1 MNTPSRIYVSVDLDA
16 VSYNLESMKRN
27 IHKDTKIIAVLKA
40 DGYGHGALP
49 IAEHIE
55 PLPYIW
61 GFAVACVEEG
71 AALRKGGIK
80 KPILILGYTFKED
93 YETIIEND
101 FRPTVFTGKMA
112 EELSDTAR
120 RLNKTVKVHI
130 KLDTGMTRIGFRNL
144 QHDVPEILRISKM
157 PGLEV
162 EGLFTHFARA
172 DESDREPAYVQL
184 ERYLEF
190 VRALEE
196 KGLHVPIKHCSNS
209 AGIIR
214 IPEANMDAVRA
225 GIILS
230 GLYPSDQVEKEP
242 VPLKPVMALK
252 SRVVYIKTVEPGV
265 EISYGGTF
273 VTKRPTRVATIP
285 VGYADGYARALSGK
299 GSVLIRGK
307 RAPIIGRVC
316 MDQFMVDVTD
326 IPEAEE
332 LDEVTLIGRDGEDC
346 ITLEELGDISGRF
359 NYEFAC
365 CINKR
370 VPRLY
375 ISGQEPVR
383 WTCLN
388 EDPTVISGDW
398 ASEK

>member
-1 MNTPSRIYVSVDLDA
+1 MKTPNRIYVSIDLDA
-16 VSYNLESMKRN
+16 VSYNLESMKNN
-27 IHKDTKIIAVLKA
+27 IREDTKIIAVLKA

-49 IAEHIE
+49 IARHIE

-71 AALRKGGIK
+71 LALREGGIE
-80 KPILILGYTFKED
+80 KPVLILGYTFLED
-93 YETIIEND
+93 YETIIENN
-101 FRPTVFTGKMA
+101 FRPTVFTCKMA
-112 EELSDTAR
+112 EDLSDTAK
-120 RLNKTVKVHI
+120 RLNKAVKIHI
-130 KLDTGMTRIGFRNL
+130 KLDTGMTRIGYRDL
-144 QHDVPEILRISKM
+144 QHDVPEILKIAEM

-172 DESDREPAYVQL
+172 DETGREPAYAQL

-196 KGLHVPIKHCSNS
+196 KGLHVPLKHCSNS

-225 GIILS
+225 GIILY
-230 GLYPSDQVEKEP
+230 GLYPSGQVEKEP

-285 VGYADGYARALSGK
+285 VGYADGYARSLSNK
-299 GSVLIRGK
+299 GSVLIRGR

-332 LDEVTLIGRDGEDC
+332 LDEVTLVGRDGEES
-346 ITLEELGDISGRF
+346 ITLEELGEISGRF

-370 VPRLY
+370 VPHLF
-375 ISGQEPVR
+375 IPAEP
-383 WTCLN
+383 
-388 EDPTVISGDW
+388 
-398 ASEK
+398 